1 MGDTSSS
8 SSTPARVWKIVE
20 PICEGVVACK
30 AVQLLRGSLA
40 KLFKGSHKLWN
51 MVESQC
57 AGANAWGACRACC
70 MSQLAALP
78 ACHACS
84 VSKLARRSTAT
95 HACTCSST
103 QPCSKLQLV
112 LATA

>member
-8 SSTPARVWKIVE
+8 SSTPARVWNMVE
-20 PICEGVVACK
+20 PICEGVVARK

-70 MSQLAALP
+70 MLHEPAGRLA
-78 ACHACS
+78 S
-84 VSKLARRSTAT
+84 VPCIQREQAGKAVYSHSCLHMQQHTAM
-95 HACTCSST
+95 
-103 QPCSKLQLV
+103 L
-112 LATA
+112 